1 MTAGPVSGSGR
12 GNVYP
17 NYGLPVTPSSP
28 SGRPAMD
35 LSMRAA
41 TVDRERAIDV
51 LRAGFAEG
59 RLTKEEHD
67 ERVSKVYDSRTYGD
81 LAALT
86 SDLPAGP
93 MPFAPVAAQP
103 QHVVAAAPRTNAMA
117 VASLI
122 CGFFVGFGT
131 IPAIILGHAARAQ
144 IRRTGE
150 GGDGLAVGGLILGW
164 GAIALFATFFMLVSV
179 AIARQGVAPGGVH
192 TIPVIINGRGNG

>member
-17 NYGLPVTPSSP
+17 NYGLPATPSSS

-41 TVDRERAIDV
+41 NVDRERAIDV
-51 LRAGFAEG
+51 LRSGFAEG

-67 ERVSKVYDSRTYGD
+67 ERVAKVYDSRTYGD

-93 MPFAPVAAQP
+93 MPFASVAQP
-103 QHVVAAAPRTNAMA
+103 QHVVVAARRTNAMA
-117 VASLI
+117 VAALI
-122 CGFFVGFGT
+122 CGFFVPFGT
-131 IPAIILGHAARAQ
+131 LPAVVLGHAARAQ

-150 GGDGLAVGGLILGW
+150 GGDGLAIGGLILGW
-164 GAIALFATFFMLVSV
+164 GAIALFAVFFVLVSV
-179 AIARQGVAPGGVH
+179 ATARGQGAVPGGVH
-192 TIPVIINGRGNG
+192 TVPVIIHGNG